1 MGRPKPSRSREVRGQ
16 NGKAQSLAS
25 VIQETFRLW
34 RKHHLGYDQ
43 TKYVVEEAR
52 RRLGLE
58 PPRARKRTVKRLD
71 RAEIERLIQATYR
84 SKSKYGLMIKTLFQT
99 GARVD
104 EFVHI
109 RVDDLLLDGD
119 PAQIHITRAKRQA
132 DRYVPILPAL
142 ADELRTAVFD

>member
-1 MGRPKPSRSREVRGQ
+1 LRGQ
-16 NGKAQSLAS
+16 KANAQSLAS

-58 PPRARKRTVKRLD
+58 PPRARKRTVQRLD
-71 RAEIERLIQATYR
+71 LGEIERLIQATYR

-99 GARVD
+99 GGPR
-104 EFVHI
+104 
-109 RVDDLLLDGD
+109 G
-119 PAQIHITRAKRQA
+119 
-132 DRYVPILPAL
+132 
-142 ADELRTAVFD
+142 